1 MIFKNSHLF
10 FSWYVYLISWSVYSF
25 LEGPKYEDYKFKL
38 VPDGSTRTDADLG
51 ALGGPRKATSK
62 LEGNS
67 LITKLHKLDDDVVD
81 VTATRTIDPAKPNEM
96 TYILKDIES
105 GKELKQILYRQ

>member
-1 MIFKNSHLF
+1 MIC
-10 FSWYVYLISWSVYSF
+10 YLISQAVYSF

-96 TYILKDIES
+96 TYILKDIVS